1 MCGGGILDNKH
12 MLCLPAGIPRMIQ
25 VDMLTFL
32 DHFLE
37 LGAHH
42 YDGWSRK
49 VRDKQAEKTHTQR
62 VMLLRAPAGG

>member
-1 MCGGGILDNKH
+1 
-12 MLCLPAGIPRMIQ
+12 MIQ

-62 VMLLRAPAGG
+62 VMLLVRTSRRMR